1 MQELEKINQTF
12 KAKIKNQELKNI
24 HVQENLLEE
33 DSSKEQQT
41 DESIKGCT

>member
-1 MQELEKINQTF
+1 MQELEQLNQTF

-33 DSSKEQQT
+33 DSSKEQ
-41 DESIKGCT
+41 